1 MISTELNKAVN
12 EKDVENIYRAELTRL
27 FSGSSITSPHH
38 VDGLLETKEGY
49 NVLLEFKFNQLLK
62 NKLTQCNVLI
72 QALYYLKKF
81 EMQGVS
87 LPSAVFVGDNNECFI
102 VPSKSITKYLNHKLD
117 WNIPA
122 SDAYRRNPQLV
133 TEMMTDTDI
142 DPFVFDVDTKFKSK
156 DLIEKIQS
164 VATNSVYKVK
174 VTGQNIQS
182 IFEYF
187 QSNVLPKNSGLST
200 NQEAN
205 MFVQLVI
212 NPNENYVH
220 PKRNNILLTKNFG
233 EVKINGSAFSSFFK
247 HYEGETYSPR
257 EKEKLTGFI
266 DRLVEES
273 TRRRKGEFFTPTMF
287 VDKSQ
292 EYITSVLGPDWRD
305 EYVVWDCAWGT
316 GNLTRD
322 YQFKELYCSTLEQSD
337 IDTANQAGYNPTA
350 IKFQFDFL
358 NDDDSKLPAG
368 LLAAL
373 SDPKKKV
380 LFYINPPYGTAKNG
394 GSEDGNSKA
403 GIADTLVGKL
413 MREERWGAASQ
424 QLYAQFLYRIAK
436 YNENKNVVVAA
447 FAPSLYKTGSSYS
460 GFRANFYKK
469 FEYQKGMLFCASHF
483 SDTASSWG
491 VDFSVWT
498 SGKETRDSLVVD
510 VLDVNPTTHNVF
522 KQATKTLYN
531 LDKAT
536 EASEWVRQE
545 IKGKKTTTDIP
556 MLTSALCIKDSGRG
570 SAIQNAYGYMHSN
583 GNNIMHNQ
591 TLVGLY
597 STAFAAANGFS
608 VVAENTHKTTA
619 LFAARKL
626 IERVWENSTD
636 EYLAPNEQHPDYQ
649 QFVYD
654 SFVYALF
661 NNKSNQS
668 SLRQVTYKGKKHD
681 IKNEFFWLSKDHMLK
696 LAEDNSYDELYR
708 DAKNNGTNRFIHNTL
723 FVKTGSVFQLNDVY
737 NKVSPDAKAVLDM
750 ATALVNKSIS
760 IRQLVSQQHPEY
772 HLDAWDAGYAQLK
785 LVWKDYFK
793 DDFKAFRDAYKALED
808 RMRPLVYTL
817 GFLK

>member
-12 EKDVENIYRAELTRL
+12 EKDVENIYRAELTQL
-27 FSGSSITSPHH
+27 FSGASITSPHH

-49 NVLLEFKFNQLLK
+49 NVLLEFKYNQLLK
-62 NKLTQCNVLI
+62 NKLTQCNVLV

-81 EMQGVS
+81 EGQGVA
-87 LPSAVFVGDNNECFI
+87 LPSAVFVGDINECFV
-102 VPSKSITKYLNHKLD
+102 VPSKSITKYLSHKLD
-117 WNIPA
+117 WSIPA
-122 SDAYRRNPQLV
+122 SDAYRRNPQLI

-142 DPFVFDVDTKFKSK
+142 NPFVFDVDTKFKSK
-156 DLIEKIQS
+156 DLIEKIQT
-164 VATNSVYKVK
+164 VATNAVYKVK

-220 PKRNNILLTKNFG
+220 PKKNNILLTKNFG

-257 EKEKLTGFI
+257 EKEKLTGFV
-266 DRLVEES
+266 DRLVEDS
-273 TRRRKGEFFTPTMF
+273 TRRRKGEFFTPTTF

-292 EYITSVLGPDWRD
+292 EYITNALGSDWRD

-337 IDTANQAGYNPTA
+337 IDTANQAGYNPNA
-350 IKFQFDFL
+350 VKFQFDFL

-368 LLAAL
+368 LVAAL
-373 SDPKKKV
+373 NDPNKKV
-380 LFYINPPYGTAKNG
+380 LFYINPPYGTANNAG
-394 GSEDGNSKA
+394 TECGDHKA
-403 GIADTLVGKL
+403 GIADTLTGKL
-413 MREERWGAASQ
+413 MKEEKWGGASQ
-424 QLYAQFLYRIAK
+424 QLYAQFLYKICK
-436 YNENKNVVVAA
+436 YNVHNNVAIA
-447 FAPSLYKTGSSYS
+447 TFAKSLYKTGGSYAA
-460 GFRANFYKK
+460 FRANFYKK
-469 FEYQKGMLFCASHF
+469 FRFETGMLFCASHF
-483 SDTASSWG
+483 SDTVDSWG

-498 SGKETRDSLVVD
+498 SGKESRNSLPVD
-510 VLDVNPTTHNVF
+510 ILDVNPVVHKIF
-522 KQATKTLYN
+522 KQGVKTLYN
-531 LDKAT
+531 LDKQT
-536 EASEWVRQE
+536 EASEWVREEVKKVKTQDAPQMSSSLN
-545 IKGKKTTTDIP
+545 IKE
-556 MLTSALCIKDSGRG
+556 SGRG
-570 SAIQNAYGYMHSN
+570 RLVKNAFGYMTTAGNSIYKN
-583 GNNIMHNQ
+583 GTDVFI
-591 TLVGLY
+591 TSSCSSV
-597 STAFAAANGFS
+597 ANGLS
-608 VVAENTHKTTA
+608 ILSKNIQKTTA
-619 LFAARKL
+619 LFAARKT
-626 IERVWENSTD
+626 IKGDWINDKD
-636 EYLAPNEQHPDYQ
+636 EYLAPDEQHPDYQ

-654 SFVYALF
+654 TLVYSLF
-661 NNKSNQS
+661 NNSSQQS
-668 SLRQVTYKGKKHD
+668 SMRQVSYKGKKHD
-681 IKNEFFWLSKDHMLK
+681 IKNEFFWLSKEHMLK

-708 DAKNNGTNRFIHNTL
+708 DAKHNGNNRYVHNML
-723 FVKTGSVFQLNDVY
+723 FVKTNSVLHENDVY
-737 NKVSPDAKAVLDM
+737 NKLSPDAKAVLDM
-750 ATALVNKSIS
+750 ATALVDKSIS

-793 DDFKAFRDAYKALED
+793 DDFKAFRDAYKVLED